1 MPKNLNFK
9 REFRMAIYK
18 RTYRRYSGE
27 LTPAWSRFLILYR
40 YSRKSLLRSRLFTGL
55 YVLCFFFPLFC
66 ALEIYLIHNLDFVAK
81 YGFDVT
87 RLITIDNR
95 FFFYFIDVQGVLAF
109 ILTAFTGPGLISPD
123 LANGALPLYFCRPFS
138 RAEYVAGKM
147 SALAVLLSQ
156 ITWVPG
162 LILFAIQAS
171 VARHWLA
178 QNFWIAGS
186 IVLASWI
193 WIAILCLLSMALSAW
208 VKWRFVAGALMLGVF
223 FFGAGFGHA
232 IDAVMRTDSG
242 SLIDIGNLIAT
253 VGTSLFRMPMDLST
267 SPTEAWTMLLI
278 VCGICL
284 LLLMRKVRAYE
295 VIK

>member
-1 MPKNLNFK
+1 
-9 REFRMAIYK
+9 MAVYK
-18 RTYRRYSGE
+18 RTYQRYTGE

-40 YSRKSLLRSRLFTGL
+40 YSRQTLLRSRLLTGF
-55 YVLCFFFPLFC
+55 YVLCFFYPLLC
-66 ALEIYLIHNLDFVAK
+66 AIEIYLVHNLDFVSK
-81 YGFDVT
+81 YGLDLARF
-87 RLITIDNR
+87 LAIDNK
-95 FFFYFIDVQGVLAF
+95 FFFIFIDVQGVLAF

-147 SALAVLLSQ
+147 SALALLLSQ

-162 LILFAIQAS
+162 VILFAIQAS
-171 VARHWLA
+171 VGPKHWLA
-178 QNFWIAGS
+178 ENWWIAGS

-208 VKWRFVAGALMLGVF
+208 VKWRFVAGALLLGVF
-223 FFGAGFGHA
+223 FFGSGFGHA
-232 IDAVMRTDSG
+232 INAVMRTDSG
-242 SLIDIGNLIAT
+242 SLIDIGTLIAT
-253 VGTSLFRMPMDLST
+253 VWTGLFRIPNDIST
-267 SPTEAWTMLLI
+267 SVAEAWTMLLI
-278 VCGICL
+278 VCALCL

>member
-1 MPKNLNFK
+1 
-9 REFRMAIYK
+9 MAVYK

-27 LTPAWSRFLILYR
+27 LTPAWSRFLVLYR
-40 YSRKSLLRSRLFTGL
+40 YSRQNLLRSRLLTGFF
-55 YVLCFFFPLFC
+55 VICFFFPLLC
-66 ALEIYLIHNLDFVAK
+66 VLDIYLIHNLGFLAK
-81 YGFDVT
+81 YSLDARQF
-87 RLITIDNR
+87 LAIDNK

-162 LILFAIQAS
+162 LILFSMQAS
-171 VARHWLA
+171 LAGRQWLA
-178 QNFWIAGS
+178 ENLWIAGS
-186 IVLASWI
+186 IVLASGI
-193 WIAILCLLSMALSAW
+193 WIAILSLLAMALSAW
-208 VKWRFVAGALMLGVF
+208 VKWRFVAGALLLAIF

-232 IDAVMRTDSG
+232 INAVMRTDSG
-242 SLIDIGNLIAT
+242 GLIDISNLMAT
-253 VGTSLFRMPMDLST
+253 VWTALFRIPAELHTST
-267 SPTEAWTMLLI
+267 AAAWTVLSLL
-278 VCGICL
+278 CSLCL
-284 LLLMRKVRAYE
+284 LLLVRKLRAYE